1 MRAGVDAIRQV
12 LLRLLAI
19 LAASLIVT
27 GASFGLV
34 RVLPHLT
41 PSVRMD
47 RRSIDMRARRLRPA
61 RERRSASIV
70 RGVPDLVV
78 QFVLVGAIA
87 WAGRRFLRL
96 RLKE

>member
-1 MRAGVDAIRQV
+1 MRTSVGGLRQV

-19 LAASLIVT
+19 LAASLLVT

-34 RVLPHLT
+34 RVLPLT
-41 PSVRMD
+41 PPLHTD
-47 RRSIDMRARRLRPA
+47 RRSVEMRARRLRPA

-70 RGVPDLVV
+70 RGVPDLAV

-96 RLKE
+96 GLKE